1 MPCAPTKPPRP
12 HRHLIIN
19 QFRGVTM
26 FSRMRSLGLA
36 AVVSAL
42 VATPALAGP
51 PWISIELPANP
62 YDQATR
68 GAFLLVHAFHHGE
81 PIGYLVTGTAEGIV
95 GGERRSIIPLGGP
108 HPFMPGPLRVLTP
121 FIPSPSGRGETYYH
135 RRAPS
140 PEGRGGQGVRTHPEM
155 GSRSDNSSF
164 YY

>member
-1 MPCAPTKPPRP
+1 
-12 HRHLIIN
+12 
-19 QFRGVTM
+19 M

-95 GGERRSIIPLGGP
+95 GGERRSIKLEFSETSRDGVYFYLAESLIKVRRPAEALP
-108 HPFMPGPLRVLTP
+108 YFEKLVAEFDQSEHLQDARKRITELKAQMEAKN
-121 FIPSPSGRGETYYH
+121 PS
-135 RRAPS
+135 
-140 PEGRGGQGVRTHPEM
+140 
-155 GSRSDNSSF
+155 
-164 YY
+164 